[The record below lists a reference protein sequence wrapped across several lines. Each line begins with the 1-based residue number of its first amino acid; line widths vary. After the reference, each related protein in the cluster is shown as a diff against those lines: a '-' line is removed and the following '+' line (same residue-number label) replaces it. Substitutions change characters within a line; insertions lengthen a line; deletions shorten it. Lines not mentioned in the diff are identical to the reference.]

1 LKAAILFVFILFFS
15 FMPVSYAASDNS
27 GAGIMPGSFLYSF
40 DLFFERVDL
49 FFTFNQ
55 QKKARIMASIARE
68 RQLELEALDNDVKD
82 RYSSALARQR
92 DLYTEMASNLID
104 DSSVDDNDHDDS
116 SVVDDGS
123 DDSFADDTNPDDSS
137 FIDDDSDNSSA
148 VSDELPTDIEDD
160 TDPVTNTSLQAEPED
175 SNMPGSKLSVF
186 QETACLAAD
195 EGNTCNTKLSELGLV
210 TKERCCASLGV
221 CCS

>member
-1 LKAAILFVFILFFS
+1 
-15 FMPVSYAASDNS
+15 MPVSYAASSDS

-49 FFTFNQ
+49 FFAFNQ
-55 QKKARIMASIARE
+55 QKKARTMASIARE
-68 RQLELEALDNDVKD
+68 RQLELEALDNDAKD

-104 DSSVDDNDHDDS
+104 NSSVDDDDPDDS
-116 SVVDDGS
+116 SVI
-123 DDSFADDTNPDDSS
+123 DTDPDDSS
-137 FIDDDSDNSSA
+137 FIDDNPDNPS
-148 VSDELPTDIEDD
+148 VVPDELPTDIEDD
-160 TDPVTNTSLQAEPED
+160 TDPVTNTSLQAEPEA
-175 SNMPGSKLSVF
+175 SNMPDSKLSVF

>member
-1 LKAAILFVFILFFS
+1 MKVAILFIFILFFS
-15 FMPVSYAASDNS
+15 FMPVSYAAPGNS
-27 GAGIMPGSFLYSF
+27 GAGIMPGSFFYSF

-49 FFTFNQ
+49 FFAFNQ
-55 QKKARIMASIARE
+55 QKKARTMASIARE
-68 RQLELEALDNDVKD
+68 RQLELEALDNDAKD
-82 RYSSALARQR
+82 RYSSVLARQR

-104 DSSVDDNDHDDS
+104 DSSV
-116 SVVDDGS
+116 VDTD
-123 DDSFADDTNPDDSS
+123 PDDSS
-137 FIDDDSDNSSA
+137 FIDDNPDNPS
-148 VSDELPTDIEDD
+148 VVPDELPTDIEED

-175 SNMPGSKLSVF
+175 SNMPDSKLSVF

-221 CCS
+221 CCG

>member
-1 LKAAILFVFILFFS
+1 MKAAILFIFILFFS
-15 FMPVSYAASDNS
+15 FMPVSYAASGDS

-49 FFTFNQ
+49 FFAFNQ
-55 QKKARIMASIARE
+55 QKKARTMASIARE
-68 RQLELEALDNDVKD
+68 RQLELEALDNDAKD
-82 RYSSALARQR
+82 RYSSTLARQR

-104 DSSVDDNDHDDS
+104 DSSV
-116 SVVDDGS
+116 V
-123 DDSFADDTNPDDSS
+123 DTNPDDSS
-137 FIDDDSDNSSA
+137 FIDDNPDNPS
-148 VSDELPTDIEDD
+148 VVPDELPTDIEED

-175 SNMPGSKLSVF
+175 SNMPDSKLSVF

>member
-1 LKAAILFVFILFFS
+1 
-15 FMPVSYAASDNS
+15 MPVSYAASGDS

-49 FFTFNQ
+49 FFAFNQ
-55 QKKARIMASIARE
+55 QKKARTMASIARE
-68 RQLELEALDNDVKD
+68 RQLELEALDNDAKD
-82 RYSSALARQR
+82 RYSSVLARQR
-92 DLYTEMASNLID
+92 DLYTEMASNLI
-104 DSSVDDNDHDDS
+104 NDS
-116 SVVDDGS
+116 SVVDTD
-123 DDSFADDTNPDDSS
+123 PDDSS
-137 FIDDDSDNSSA
+137 FIDDNPDNPS
-148 VSDELPTDIEDD
+148 VVPDELPTDIEED

-175 SNMPGSKLSVF
+175 SNMPDSKLSVF